1 MSQLKVNTIQ
11 GNTSSTVFINSP
23 SSLYMPGSVVQVR
36 YKVSMDRVYYRVQ
49 NNDRRPGPENNII
62 RPTQTQATLLEPLE
76 IVVQPK
82 SINSWFYIEYNIF
95 CEASWDNTM
104 GVARNNNS
112 ISGGQALQQIPEA
125 GLYDTWLNSNGVAV
139 LHYDNNT
146 DSTPINVV
154 FGWWDRPQTLNPVT
168 YTPWVKN
175 ANNRDDGFVLNAT
188 WSNYQNGGDSYE
200 QGVSFGLVEEWAY
213 PQA

>member
-11 GNTSSTVFINSP
+11 GNSSSTVFVNSP
-23 SSLYMPGSVVQVR
+23 SSFYMPGGVVQVR

-49 NNDRRPGPENNII
+49 NNDQRPGPAQPET
-62 RPTQTQATLLEPLE
+62 RPTNTQATLLEPLE
-76 IVVQPK
+76 IVIKPK

-95 CEASWDNTM
+95 CEASWDNTV
-104 GVARNNNS
+104 GVARNNS
-112 ISGGQALQQIPEA
+112 VISGGQALQQIPEQ
-125 GLYDTWLNSNGVAV
+125 GLYDSWLNSNGVGV

-146 DSTPINVV
+146 DSTPINIV
-154 FGWWDRPQTLNPVT
+154 FGWWDRPMTLNPVT

-175 ANNRDDGFVLNAT
+175 ANNRVDNFVLNAT
-188 WSNYQNGGDSYE
+188 WSNYQNGSDSFE
-200 QGVSFGLVEEWAY
+200 QGVSFGLVEEYAA